1 MSVHGR
7 ALIPLLLL
15 VLSAQAHGFCFE
27 EAGRC
32 YGVSAELLRSIAV
45 VESDMDPRALRRNA
59 DGNFDVG
66 LMQINSRWAP
76 LLGPERWSHVW
87 DPCYNVM
94 LGAWILRLCVE
105 RYGYTWD
112 AMACYHTGQGLS
124 SPIPEKRRA
133 AAKYVS
139 RIRAALKAYFPAR

>member
-1 MSVHGR
+1 MSVHR
-7 ALIPLLLL
+7 RVLIPLLFL

-59 DGNFDVG
+59 DGSFDVG
-66 LMQINSRWAP
+66 
-76 LLGPERWSHVW
+76 
-87 DPCYNVM
+87 
-94 LGAWILRLCVE
+94 LRLCVE

-112 AMACYHTGQGLS
+112 AVACYHTGQGLS